1 MGVKTSSKISK
12 ILKEYFI
19 FSVEGA
25 CQTSNRQKKP
35 QTAQFFFETGWN
47 DSPNPAACARSV
59 LAQVSPQER
68 PGNAPA
74 SGGSPPGRVKL
85 WEGGVGKNNF
95 TNPSS
100 LQAR

>member
-68 PGNAPA
+68 PGMHLPVEAPTWQ
-74 SGGSPPGRVKL
+74 SEVVGGWG
-85 WEGGVGKNNF
+85 WEKQLHK
-95 TNPSS
+95 PSS